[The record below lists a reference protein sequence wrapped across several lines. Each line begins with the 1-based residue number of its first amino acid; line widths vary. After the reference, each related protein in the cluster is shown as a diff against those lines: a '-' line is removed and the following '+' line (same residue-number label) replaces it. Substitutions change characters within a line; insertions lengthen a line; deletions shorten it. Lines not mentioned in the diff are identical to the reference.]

1 MFCDVHGT
9 GSVEVTRRG
18 DEQSFQKPVI
28 INEYNKFMGG
38 FNQCD
43 QLLSSYSLNRKS
55 VKWWKKV
62 FLRMLE
68 VTVANSKHLY
78 ALSHPEQ
85 SNSRLN

>member
-1 MFCDVHGT
+1 MFCYVHGT
-9 GSVEVTRRG
+9 GNVEVIRRG
-18 DEQSFQKPVI
+18 DEQSFQKSVI

-38 FNQCD
+38 FNQRD
-43 QLLSSYSLNRKS
+43 QLLSSYSLNQKS
-55 VKWWKKV
+55 VKWWKNV
-62 FLRMLE
+62 LLLMLE